1 MTSTTKTSRNKMI
14 RNRVQYQALLET
26 ARYKSKNEHEKNP
39 MQYSGI
45 NIEKAGYCWFK
56 SMDFDKY
63 QEDSM
68 EFRKMR
74 RGRQEL
80 SLEETEAI
88 LNCQTAGVLALSG
101 DGGYP
106 YAVPISYIYAD
117 GKLYF
122 HCAKSGHK
130 LDAIRTD
137 PKASFC
143 VIDQDQIVPEK
154 FTTLYR
160 SVIVFGQI
168 RMIEDEKQKRSAIEK
183 LGRKY
188 GEGMPEERLTAEIDG
203 TWKAL
208 EMLEMEIDH
217 ITGKQSIE
225 LVPPVI
231 KK

>member
-1 MTSTTKTSRNKMI
+1 
-14 RNRVQYQALLET
+14 
-26 ARYKSKNEHEKNP
+26 
-39 MQYSGI
+39 
-45 NIEKAGYCWFK
+45 
-56 SMDFDKY
+56 
-63 QEDSM
+63 M

-80 SLEETEAI
+80 SLEETEEI
-88 LNCQTAGVLALSG
+88 LNRQTAGVLALPG

-130 LDAIRTD
+130 LDAIRRD

-188 GEGMPEERLTAEIDG
+188 GEGMPEERLMAEIDG